1 MQTPKDLGAADS
13 NPHVAII
20 RPDNTR
26 AGTAAGCRTPA
37 VLRDW
42 LLQKRMVQIRGKGRD
57 GKGDVVKQVEWV
69 GGSEKNPKNNGD
81 PL

>member
-1 MQTPKDLGAADS
+1 
-13 NPHVAII
+13 
-20 RPDNTR
+20 
-26 AGTAAGCRTPA
+26 
-37 VLRDW
+37 
-42 LLQKRMVQIRGKGRD
+42 VQIRGKGRD